1 MPVEFQC
8 LQLQKSLPRSKEKS
22 PHRTRNGLKTQKFDH
37 YNRDSWNNTAVVQ
50 GGFLARVWSGGL
62 HLSLP
67 ETTRIAA
74 NVAVI
79 QWRTGDQTRGQ
90 GHWTMPQ
97 TVTLISSFQ
106 TIRNEAQCSFQIFP
120 NVHFAPK
127 PLKRQKEMQRS
138 STLQSC
144 NGSVMR
150 KKLSRESLKMRPRG
164 HTSKGGMKVAALAEL
179 RLWLLTKAAGD
190 VPRQRLWF
198 PVSISWYVP
207 IFFQVTRPTAK
218 ETWSAHMFKFLDTL
232 VATNQLVQ
240 SLDMFRQV

>member
-1 MPVEFQC
+1 
-8 LQLQKSLPRSKEKS
+8 
-22 PHRTRNGLKTQKFDH
+22 
-37 YNRDSWNNTAVVQ
+37 
-50 GGFLARVWSGGL
+50 
-62 HLSLP
+62 
-67 ETTRIAA
+67 
-74 NVAVI
+74 
-79 QWRTGDQTRGQ
+79 
-90 GHWTMPQ
+90 MPQ

-179 RLWLLTKAAGD
+179 HLWLLTKAAGD
-190 VPRQRLWF
+190 VPRQRL
-198 PVSISWYVP
+198 
-207 IFFQVTRPTAK
+207 
-218 ETWSAHMFKFLDTL
+218 
-232 VATNQLVQ
+232 
-240 SLDMFRQV
+240 